1 VYPST
6 TLRWR
11 VALAGA
17 IVVSALATGM
27 AAAAALERAATPLDS
42 VLIVACA
49 IAVTLAAQLLP
60 ALARQRVGWAL
71 WIVCLALTIYGHAG
85 FFSAAQARAG
95 AARSQSVQPTTQQA
109 ALLDQLRSTAAR
121 ASSAVAFDL
130 AAVRSRGVNA
140 ALQLARCERE
150 QPSRCAAQRA
160 AVQQAAQREQALQVE
175 AVEAQQA
182 AALRAQ
188 ITASA
193 AQLDTRRAAAAADPV
208 AAGLA
213 HFTGLDAAA
222 APLVTSVLSA
232 VVVEL
237 LGAVLWAEA
246 LRPQQPAA
254 QQPVAVESTS
264 AVQIRQREAGKP
276 RLAAVTP
283 ADTTAAAPPAPQS
296 RWPPWHQ
303 IAEDTRAAMAAFAS
317 IRPTS
322 TRSH

>member
-1 VYPST
+1 MQPSST

-27 AAAAALERAATPLDS
+27 AAAAALERAATPIDS
-42 VLIVACA
+42 ILIVACA

-60 ALARQRVGWAL
+60 ALARQRAGWAL
-71 WIVCLALTIYGHAG
+71 WAVCLALTIYGHAG

-95 AARSQSVQPTTQQA
+95 AHRSQSVQPTSQQA

-121 ASSAVAFDL
+121 ASSAVAADL
-130 AAVRSRGVNA
+130 AAVRSRGVSA
-140 ALQLARCERE
+140 ALQLARCERDT
-150 QPSRCAAQRA
+150 PSRCGAQRA

-175 AVEAQQA
+175 AAEAQQA

-213 HFTGLDAAA
+213 HVTGLDAAA

-237 LGAVLWAEA
+237 LGALLWAEV

-254 QQPVAVESTS
+254 QQTVAVGSAP
-264 AVQIRQREAGKP
+264 AVQIRQRAVGKP

-296 RWPPWHQ
+296 RWPPWHRIYQ
-303 IAEDTRAAMAAFAS
+303 PVAHLA
-317 IRPTS
+317 PTP